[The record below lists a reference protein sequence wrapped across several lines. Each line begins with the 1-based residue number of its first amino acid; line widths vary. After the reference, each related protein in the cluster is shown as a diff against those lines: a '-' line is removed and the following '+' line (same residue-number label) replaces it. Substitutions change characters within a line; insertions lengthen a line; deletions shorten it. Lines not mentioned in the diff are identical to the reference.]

1 MKKILII
8 ALLALLT
15 VNMNCGGGGT
25 SSDSSAKTALTINLG
40 EVRDASSLSTSERG
54 MVSTSSIPPHV
65 VSIRITISA
74 PDMPTIVE
82 IIPTAGLTSISVTIE
97 VPNGSNRH
105 IVVEALND
113 TGGVLYRGETYV
125 DLDGTPV
132 SVPITMV
139 SADPVPP
146 TFAGISDITSITQ
159 TSMVLSWSPATDNVT
174 PQNKIQ
180 YLIYM
185 ATTSGGQNFSMP
197 SFTTSLGA
205 TSYMVAGLNP
215 NTTYYYVVLAMDEV
229 GNKSTTIVEA
239 SGTTLP
245 PPDPTPPTFGGL
257 ESATALSSTEIQL
270 QWSAATDNVTPSS
283 DIVYLIY
290 MATTS
295 GGQNFATP
303 TATTS
308 PGVTSYTLTGLTQ
321 DTTYY
326 AVVRARDAA
335 GNTDAN
341 TLERSAT
348 TSSPRAVSQHWPD
361 GYYGQFSYVDPG
373 MTATSVTVAGPGI
386 EGSLALAYNSTE
398 GSWNSSTAPSS
409 PLYFGSTY
417 PAPPLEY
424 TFTVNDSSGSW
435 TATDTIDCFMTEFAT
450 NLEPSGTINGSL
462 ATFSWDLVSQTN
474 ITYQVQLDNSSN
486 NRIWN
491 SPKLIDAS
499 SVAYSGPAL
508 TLGGTYYYYVVADPQ
523 VDEEC
528 ASFAEGNFLVGFI
541 DLRPI
546 NDGMDT
552 STIFCDVENTGTETA
567 MSVEVWFDYNDDYVQ
582 TNCDSNTP
590 ITVLGMS
597 TEPAL
602 IGFAFT
608 PVYYRII
615 VDPLNLIPESD
626 ETNNCVSNDAT
637 LCSATLPSTCGGM

>member
-15 VNMNCGGGGT
+15 VNMNCGGSGT

-40 EVRDASSLSTSERG
+40 EVRDASTLSTSERG
-54 MVSTSSIPPHV
+54 LVSTSSIPSYV

-74 PDMPTIVE
+74 PDMPTIVQV
-82 IIPTAGLTSISVTIE
+82 IPTAGLTSVSVTIE
-97 VPNGSNRH
+97 VPNGPNRH

-159 TSMVLSWSPATDNVT
+159 TSMILSWSPATDNVT

-239 SGTTLP
+239 SGKTLA
-245 PPDPTPPTFGGL
+245 PPDTDPPTFGGL
-257 ESATALSSTEIQL
+257 GSATAVSSTEIGL

-283 DIVYLIY
+283 NIVYLIY

-295 GGQNFATP
+295 GGQSFVTP
-303 TATTS
+303 TATTA
-308 PGVTSYTLTGLTQ
+308 PGATTYTLAGLSPNTM
-321 DTTYY
+321 YY
-326 AVVRARDAA
+326 IVVRARDEA

-341 TLERSAT
+341 TVEKSATTLPEGDTTPPTFGGLESATAMSQTTVELTWSPATDDVTPSSNIVYLVYVALTPGGENFTVPIYVTPPGATVYPATGLSQGVTYYFVVRARDEANNIDSNTVERSAT
-348 TSSPRAVSQHWPD
+348 T
-361 GYYGQFSYVDPG
+361 Y
-373 MTATSVTVAGPGI
+373 
-386 EGSLALAYNSTE
+386 
-398 GSWNSSTAPSS
+398 
-409 PLYFGSTY
+409 
-417 PAPPLEY
+417 
-424 TFTVNDSSGSW
+424 
-435 TATDTIDCFMTEFAT
+435 
-450 NLEPSGTINGSL
+450 
-462 ATFSWDLVSQTN
+462 
-474 ITYQVQLDNSSN
+474 
-486 NRIWN
+486 
-491 SPKLIDAS
+491 
-499 SVAYSGPAL
+499 
-508 TLGGTYYYYVVADPQ
+508 
-523 VDEEC
+523 
-528 ASFAEGNFLVGFI
+528 FI
-541 DLRPI
+541 DLEPI
-546 NDGMDT
+546 NDGFDT
-552 STIFCDVENTGTETA
+552 STIFCNVRNNGTISVGGDVDI
-567 MSVEVWFDYNDDYVQ
+567 WFDYNDDCVS
-582 TNCDSNTP
+582 TNCDHILIP
-590 ITVLGMS
+590 VPGGMS
-597 TEPAL
+597 TSPQVL
-602 IGFAFT
+602 YGFAFS

-626 ETNNCVSNDAT
+626 ETNNCVSNDPT
-637 LCSATLPSTCGGM
+637 LCSATLPSICEGM